1 VSISVIIARMVL
13 IMRSIH
19 PVSEGNSSVSADSSK
34 RSLTALRWTSCW
46 PFGNAAIVVTWRY
59 ITSIIALSL
68 AYSGIL
74 AVMLSSP

>member
-1 VSISVIIARMVL
+1 
-13 IMRSIH
+13 
-19 PVSEGNSSVSADSSK
+19 
-34 RSLTALRWTSCW
+34 LRWTSCW